1 MLWITLL
8 LASGCTPRL
17 VSGDASVEEWVAPDN
32 RWGVSPPPS
41 GLQGEG
47 FAVGQV
53 PHDFRLP
60 DQFGDE
66 VSLWQFYGQI
76 ILLDISTMGCRPCQ
90 LIAGEVTQTW
100 HDYREEGFIYLTQ
113 LPEDLDGNSPDRVDL
128 NDWADSFGV
137 EAPVLADDGSYA
149 YAVEPNKMW
158 PVLMLIDRDM
168 VILAD
173 RIESTDGA
181 IRAAIEDSL

>member
-1 MLWITLL
+1 
-8 LASGCTPRL
+8 
-17 VSGDASVEEWVAPDN
+17 
-32 RWGVSPPPS
+32 
-41 GLQGEG
+41 
-47 FAVGQV
+47 
-53 PHDFRLP
+53 
-60 DQFGDE
+60 
-66 VSLWQFYGQI
+66 
-76 ILLDISTMGCRPCQ
+76 MGCRPCQ

-100 HDYREEGFIYLTQ
+100 HDYQEEGFIYLTQ
-113 LPEDLDGNSPDRVDL
+113 LPEDLDGNSPDRADL